1 MCKKKKKIVC
11 APNIPNFEEILYVD
25 GFKANL
31 INMSQICD
39 KKSSMF
45 NFHKICTRYLI

>member
-39 KKSSMF
+39 KKS
-45 NFHKICTRYLI
+45 